1 MEKDKIKD
9 IVKERYGKVAKGG
22 NDSSGQSCCSG
33 KSCCSTA
40 NYSKDYSLGIGYSG
54 TEIESVPDGA
64 NLGLGCGNPL
74 AIDSLKEGEFV
85 LDLGSGAGFDC
96 FLAAQKVGKTGRVIG
111 VDMTE
116 EMLLKAR
123 ENARK
128 GGYENVEF
136 RAGEIENLPVE
147 DNSIDVVI
155 SNCVINLVPDKV
167 KTFREIFRVLKSGGR
182 LMISDLVLEKE
193 LPEIIRDSAEAYAA
207 CIAGAIKEKE
217 YIEIIKSTG
226 FTDVKVV
233 DKTPFPVEYIFNY
246 KEIKDMVEKMGN
258 SLDIIKNSENSIF
271 SIKVYGVKL

>member
-1 MEKDKIKD
+1 MEKEQIKD

-22 NDSSGQSCCSG
+22 ENSKECCSG

-40 NYSKDYSLGIGYSG
+40 DYSKDYSLGIGYSG

-74 AIDSLKEGEFV
+74 AIDSLKEGETV

-96 FLAAQKVGKTGRVIG
+96 FLAAQKVGKTGKVIG

-123 ENARK
+123 ENAKK
-128 GGYENVEF
+128 GGYEHVEF
-136 RAGEIENLPVE
+136 RSGEIEHLPVE
-147 DNSIDVVI
+147 DNSIDAVI
-155 SNCVINLVPDKV
+155 SNCVINLVPDKI

-182 LMISDLVLEKE
+182 FMISDLVLEKE
-193 LPEIIRDSAEAYAA
+193 LPEIIRNSAEAYAA

-217 YIEIIKSTG
+217 YIEIIKNTG
-226 FTDVKVV
+226 FTEVKVTE
-233 DKTPFPVEYIFNY
+233 KTLFPVEYIFNY
-246 KEIKDMVEKMGN
+246 TEIKDMVEKMDI
-258 SLDIIKNSENSIF
+258 SMDIIKNTKSTVF
-271 SIKVYGVKL
+271 SIKVYGVKP